1 MDTIKKFYSL
11 HARDL
16 LRRLLLSW
24 LFACSLEYLLAS
36 PHDLSGTACLLSMS
50 LLRVCA
56 ITAVLTVGLQL
67 FSRSA
72 AAERWVM
79 FGCVCALSG
88 LSLLFDFS
96 VGLLAAC
103 LALVAIVLGYALR
116 GCDLRDDSFAPAP
129 KAKKRYFLILAC
141 IVGAFFLF
149 VSVWTVC
156 RVCIFGSSTYDLGLF
171 SQMFHS
177 MKTTGLP
184 TTTLERATTM
194 SHFHVHVSPI
204 YYLMLPFYCI
214 FPSAKTLQVLQAA
227 VLASAVIPLWKI
239 GRLHGLKPLA
249 CLAVC
254 AALLLF
260 PSYSGGTGF
269 DLHENCF
276 LTPLIL
282 WTLYAIDA
290 KKLPLTVVFS
300 LLTLMVKEDA
310 ALYVAVLALWQI
322 LKTVRQKGN
331 KRELLL
337 GFGLL
342 IGALAWFLAVTSYLR
357 NVGDG
362 VMSYRY
368 DNFIY
373 DGSSSLFTVIKA
385 VVMCPMKALAES
397 FESQKLGY
405 VLKTLLPVLFLPFF
419 TRKYERFVLLIPYF
433 LVNLMSDYKYQH
445 DLFFQYSFGSAAFL
459 IYLTAINL
467 ADLKWQQLHAAL
479 PAAACAFGLLFVCTD
494 IAPTALRVV
503 KTQCEYSSYYGR
515 IEDTLAL
522 IPEDASV
529 SSGAFYTPQLSERE
543 IIYDLFYCS
552 KQQLLSTQYVVL
564 DVNLTIDYR
573 AYATK
578 SDYSDGLAN
587 LIALLEENG
596 YELFA
601 EIEDELIIYK
611 TADVS

>member
-1 MDTIKKFYSL
+1 MEVLKNFYSL

-16 LRRLLLSW
+16 LRRSLLAW
-24 LFACSLEYLLAS
+24 LFTCTLEYLLAS
-36 PHDLSGTACLLSMS
+36 SRDLGGTDCLVSMS
-50 LLRVCA
+50 LLRVCV
-56 ITAVLTVGLQL
+56 ITVAVTVLLQG
-67 FSRSA
+67 FSRYA
-72 AAERWVM
+72 KAERWAM
-79 FGCVCALSG
+79 LGCVGVLCG
-88 LSLLFDFS
+88 LCLIYNFSLGF
-96 VGLLAAC
+96 LAAC
-103 LALVAIVLGYALR
+103 LALLGIVLIYALR
-116 GCDLRDDSFAPAP
+116 GCDLRKDAFQPAP
-129 KAKKRYFLILAC
+129 RAKKRYILILSC
-141 IVGAFFLF
+141 IAVGFFLF

-156 RVCIFGSSTYDLGLF
+156 RVYIFHSSTYDLGLF
-171 SQMFHS
+171 SQMFYS

-184 TTTLERATTM
+184 ITTLERAKTL

-214 FPSAKTLQVLQAA
+214 YPSAQTLQVLQAA

-239 GRLHGLKPLA
+239 GRLHGLNAPARL
-249 CLAVC
+249 LVC

-260 PSYSGGTGF
+260 PSYSGGTDF

-276 LTPLIL
+276 LTPLLL
-282 WTLYAIDA
+282 WTLYGIDS
-290 KKLPLTVVFS
+290 KKITLSVIFAA
-300 LLTLMVKEDA
+300 LTLMVKEDA
-310 ALYVAVLALWQI
+310 AVYVAVLALWLI
-322 LKTVRQKGN
+322 LKTVRQQGE

-342 IGALAWFLAVTSYLR
+342 IGALAWFLAVTTYLQ

-397 FESQKLGY
+397 FEPQKLEY

-433 LVNLMSDYKYQH
+433 LVNLMSDYKYQY
-445 DLFFQYSFGSAAFL
+445 DLFFQYSFGTAAFL

-467 ADLKWQQLHAAL
+467 SELKWQKLRVAL
-479 PAAACAFGLLFVCTD
+479 PAASCAFGLLFVCTD
-494 IAPTALRVV
+494 ILPQAKTVV
-503 KTQCEYSSYYGR
+503 KAYRDYGAHYER

-522 IPEDASV
+522 IPNDATV
-529 SSGAFYTPQLSERE
+529 TSGAFYTPQLSERE
-543 IIYDLFYCS
+543 TIYDVFYCTP
-552 KQQLLSTQYVVL
+552 QQLLSTEYVVL
-564 DVNLTIDYR
+564 DVDLTIDYR

-578 SDYSDGLAN
+578 RDHSDGFAN
-587 LIALLEENG
+587 LIALLEANG
-596 YELFA
+596 YEIFA
-601 EIEDELIIYK
+601 ELEGELIIY
-611 TADVS
+611 TNS